1 MVKKRTRLF
10 EMKHVDLRQAR
21 LMGLALQ
28 SIGED
33 LVPLVGGSE
42 LNDDLLAPS
51 IWTAEDEHEKS
62 EAANKLFRELRVKL
76 EELGFRALVFAA
88 SENYLGEGLVDH
100 IVDHG

>member
-10 EMKHVDLRQAR
+10 EMKHADLRQAR

-42 LNDDLLAPS
+42 FNENPLDLA
-51 IWTAEDEHEKS
+51 IWTAEDETEKL
-62 EAANKLFRELRVKL
+62 EAAEKLFRELRLKL
-76 EELGFRALVFAA
+76 EELGFRALIFAA
-88 SENYLGEGLVDH
+88 SEDYLGEGLADH